1 MGLSDAEP
9 IRMYSS
15 GSDETGTDEE
25 DGDMGL
31 PHDHGDNGIL
41 MSLHEGE
48 DGDQSQIM
56 DSRMTFNQLTSTQ
69 HPQIQTHH
77 RSSTD
82 QDLLALLQSQQA
94 SLDKV

>member
-1 MGLSDAEP
+1 MGLSDAKP

-15 GSDETGTDEE
+15 GSDDTGVDEE

-31 PHDHGDNGIL
+31 PHDHRDNGIL

-56 DSRMTFNQLTSTQ
+56 DSRMTL
-69 HPQIQTHH
+69 I
-77 RSSTD
+77 R
-82 QDLLALLQSQQA
+82 
-94 SLDKV
+94 